1 LPKSSLKANIIMK
14 NNFEA
19 LMPMI
24 AKYVFEHP
32 EEYETYL
39 KEKQSKEIS
48 KDIDTK
54 EQKNIHGE
62 TNDCK

>member
-1 LPKSSLKANIIMK
+1 MK